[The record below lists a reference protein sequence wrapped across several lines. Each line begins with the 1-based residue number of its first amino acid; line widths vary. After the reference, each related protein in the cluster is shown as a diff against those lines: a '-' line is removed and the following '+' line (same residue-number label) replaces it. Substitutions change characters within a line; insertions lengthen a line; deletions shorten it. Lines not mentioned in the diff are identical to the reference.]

1 MADIK
6 DKSLDSG
13 KVFNLSEK
21 QEKAIEYLSTGKYTK
36 REIAKELGVTPK
48 TLWYWGK
55 GEEFQAALK
64 AAEDDQ
70 KRRTLAFI
78 NSKAYDAAVELWQ
91 ICLSSKD
98 HRTKEK
104 ALAAWLDRA
113 LGKPAQ
119 VTNVTVDDKSKTQ
132 DDFDIEAALAEL
144 KEQIDNND
152 NGYVSPLK
160 LAQ

>member
-1 MADIK
+1 MAK
-6 DKSLDSG
+6 KMNESLSADNIF
-13 KVFNLSEK
+13 KITEK
-21 QEKAIEYLSTGKYTK
+21 QQKAVELLACGQYTK
-36 REIAKELGVTPK
+36 KQIADELGIAPK
-48 TLWYWGK
+48 TLWQWGK

-64 AAEDDQ
+64 EAELEH

-78 NSKAYDAAVELWQ
+78 NSKAYDAAVELWK
-91 ICLSSKD
+91 ICQQSTD

-119 VTNVTVDDKSKTQ
+119 VTNVTVDDKTKTQ